1 MSKNK
6 KPELAAPAGDWKMLT
21 AAIKSG
27 ANAVYFGIDKLNMRA
42 KAENFK
48 LVELP
53 EIVNICKKNNVSTHL
68 TLNTIVYEHELD
80 ELKNIITSAKEVG
93 IDMIICWD
101 MSVIKKCVEYNLP
114 FCVSTQA
121 SISNSHAAGFYKK
134 LGAKRIVLARECTLE
149 QIIEIKK
156 NTNIEIETFIHG
168 AMCIAES
175 GRCLLSHEVFGKSA
189 NRGECLQPCR
199 REYSI
204 VDIEE
209 KHSLIIGESYVLSP
223 TDLCTIDFIDKLI
236 GAGIDA
242 FKIEGRKRS
251 PEYIAKVVAAYREAI
266 DLYFEN
272 KLSSEAKAGLI
283 KKLSEVYNRGFS
295 SGFYFGTPGEKDY
308 SNEYGSKATTRKLF
322 VGKVLNYYNKSK
334 IAYMKI
340 SSNEINIGDNLYV
353 IGKTTGVVEI
363 RINSMMK
370 DDQSIHTARRGDDIT
385 FPCSEKVRMNDQVY
399 KIIELDNE

>member
-68 TLNTIVYEHELD
+68 TLNTMVYEHELD

-251 PEYIAKVVAAYREAI
+251 PEYIAKVVAAYREAL

-295 SGFYFGTPGEKDY
+295 SGFYFGT
-308 SNEYGSKATTRKLF
+308 
-322 VGKVLNYYNKSK
+322 
-334 IAYMKI
+334 
-340 SSNEINIGDNLYV
+340 
-353 IGKTTGVVEI
+353 
-363 RINSMMK
+363 
-370 DDQSIHTARRGDDIT
+370 
-385 FPCSEKVRMNDQVY
+385 
-399 KIIELDNE
+399 